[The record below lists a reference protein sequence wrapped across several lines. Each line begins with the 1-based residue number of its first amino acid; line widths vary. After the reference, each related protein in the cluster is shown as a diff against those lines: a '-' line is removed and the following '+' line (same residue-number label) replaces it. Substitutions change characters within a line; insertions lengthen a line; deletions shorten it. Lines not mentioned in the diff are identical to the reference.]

1 MSQENTRTSESF
13 ERPDKLIGP
22 TTKQRLV
29 KGLQAVATASLMLYV
44 VLPLSWS
51 VLSSVRPVGDIYQRV
66 PSFIPSALTLEH
78 FQRLL
83 FETQF
88 PRYMFNSVVVAIGA
102 VVLTTILSLLG
113 GYGLAR
119 TDFRGRRLVARGI
132 LFTYMFPAILL
143 SIPLYVI
150 FFRLNAL
157 NSYPTL
163 IIAHTAICLPF
174 CTWLMWQYF
183 QSVPLDYEESA
194 WLCGA
199 SRLRAIKDVMLPL
212 ARPVIVA
219 VAIFTFAV
227 SWNDYT
233 LAVVIMTDDA
243 MATHPVG
250 VNQFIEQTSVDWG
263 MVQAAGVA
271 VMLPA
276 FLIVLFLQ
284 KQLLTGFSVGGLE

>member
-1 MSQENTRTSESF
+1 MSQDNTSASGSF
-13 ERPDKLIGP
+13 ERPDRLVGSK
-22 TTKQRLV
+22 TRERLV
-29 KGLQAVATASLMLYV
+29 KVLQAATTVLLLLYV

-51 VLSSVRPVGDIYQRV
+51 ILSSIRPVSDIYQRV
-66 PSFIPSALTLEH
+66 PSFVPSALTLEH

-88 PRYMFNSVVVAIGA
+88 PRYMFNSIVVAVGA
-102 VVLTTILSLLG
+102 IILTTTLALLG

-119 TDFRGRRLVARGI
+119 TDFRGRRVVARGI

-174 CTWLMWQYF
+174 SMWLMWQYF

-194 WLCGA
+194 WINGA

-263 MVQAAGVA
+263 MVQAAGAA